1 MASASPSEPAPGPA
15 AGATA
20 ALSIRP
26 LNPILAAIGLVGY
39 LGRLALMTASA
50 LRSTIRPTV
59 ACPSFPRQWARQLD
73 RLLAMGLPLVGLVH
87 VGLGS
92 FLSMQAYFG
101 ATFMDGIGPVTGV
114 GLIRNLAPLMT
125 GFILAGVVSARY
137 IAEMGGVEP
146 GSAEAS
152 RMVATRLAASVVAG
166 PVLAI
171 WGSLVGIAI
180 GWLVANQMMGLTL
193 PAFFDMFLEMLW
205 VRDIIGIVV
214 KGSAF
219 GFVATLLACH
229 EGLSRP
235 VHGESPA
242 DLESIYTA
250 ACRSACLAGLAI
262 LFINGGWFLLVYHA
276 GPAFGP
282 TVLAPPGG

>member
-1 MASASPSEPAPGPA
+1 MASNPNPA
-15 AGATA
+15 AG
-20 ALSIRP
+20 LLKPFRS
-26 LNPILAAIGLVGY
+26 AIGLVGY
-39 LGRLALMTASA
+39 LGGLALLMTSA
-50 LRSTIRPTV
+50 LRAMIRGSTGG
-59 ACPSFPRQWARQLD
+59 PSFLSLASKQLD
-73 RLLAMGLPLVGLVH
+73 RLLSMGLPLVGLVH

-125 GFILAGVVSARY
+125 GFIMAGLVSARY
-137 IAEMGGVEP
+137 IAEMSGPCV
-146 GSAEAS
+146 GSDDPS
-152 RMVATRLAASVVAG
+152 RLVAARLAAAVVAG
-166 PVLAI
+166 PVLAV

-180 GWLVANQMMGLTL
+180 GWLVADQMMGITL

-219 GFVATLLACH
+219 GFLASLLACH

-235 VHGESPA
+235 CHDETRIN
-242 DLESIYTA
+242 LELIGSA
-250 ACRSACLAGLAI
+250 ACRAACLACLAI
-262 LFINGGWFLLVYHA
+262 LLFNGGWFLLVYHA

-282 TVLAPPGG
+282 TVLAPPRG

>member
-1 MASASPSEPAPGPA
+1 MV
-15 AGATA
+15 
-20 ALSIRP
+20 L
-26 LNPILAAIGLVGY
+26 
-39 LGRLALMTASA
+39 
-50 LRSTIRPTV
+50 
-59 ACPSFPRQWARQLD
+59 
-73 RLLAMGLPLVGLVH
+73 GLPLVGLVH

-114 GLIRNLAPLMT
+114 GLIRNLAPLMA
-125 GFILAGVVSARY
+125 GFILAGVVSARFV
-137 IAEMGGVEP
+137 AELGVAEP
-146 GSAEAS
+146 GSREAS
-152 RMVATRLAASVVAG
+152 RMVAARLLASAIAG

-205 VRDIIGIVV
+205 VRDIVGIVV
-214 KGSAF
+214 KGAAF
-219 GFVATLLACH
+219 GFMAALLACH

-235 VHGESPA
+235 VHVESLE
-242 DLESIYTA
+242 DLESIYAA
-250 ACRSACLAGLAI
+250 ACRAACLGGLAI

-276 GPAFGP
+276 GPPFGP
-282 TVLAPPGG
+282 TVLAPARG

>member
-1 MASASPSEPAPGPA
+1 MASDPTP
-15 AGATA
+15 TA
-20 ALSIRP
+20 AAVRP
-26 LNPILAAIGLVGY
+26 VALNPLRAAVGLVGY
-39 LGRLALMTASA
+39 FGRLALMTTSSIRSA
-50 LRSTIRPTV
+50 ARPGFLGET
-59 ACPSFPRQWARQLD
+59 ATQLD

-87 VGLGS
+87 VGMGS

-125 GFILAGVVSARY
+125 GFIMAGLVSARY
-137 IAEMGGVEP
+137 VAELGAPSVEP
-146 GSAEAS
+146 GEAS
-152 RMVATRLAASVVAG
+152 RMVAARLAAAIVAG
-166 PVLAI
+166 PVLAV

-180 GWLVANQMMGLTL
+180 GWAVANQMMGLTL

-205 VRDIIGIVV
+205 VRDIVGIVV

-219 GFVATLLACH
+219 GLLAALLACQ

-235 VHGESPA
+235 THPDPRT
-242 DLESIYTA
+242 DLEWIASA
-250 ACRSACLAGLAI
+250 ACRAACLGGLAI
-262 LFINGGWFLLVYHA
+262 LAFNGGWFLLVYHA

-282 TVLAPPGG
+282 TVLTPPRE

>member
-1 MASASPSEPAPGPA
+1 M
-15 AGATA
+15 
-20 ALSIRP
+20 
-26 LNPILAAIGLVGY
+26 
-39 LGRLALMTASA
+39 
-50 LRSTIRPTV
+50 
-59 ACPSFPRQWARQLD
+59 
-73 RLLAMGLPLVGLVH
+73 VGLVH

-101 ATFMDGIGPVTGV
+101 ATFVDGIGPVTGV

-125 GFILAGVVSARY
+125 GFILAGVASARFV
-137 IAEMGGVEP
+137 AELGAAES

-152 RMVATRLAASVVAG
+152 RMVASRLAAAALAG
-166 PVLAI
+166 PVLSV

-180 GWLVANQMMGLTL
+180 GWLVAHQMMGLTL

-205 VRDIIGIVV
+205 VRDIVGLVV
-214 KGSAF
+214 KGAGF
-219 GFVATLLACH
+219 GFIATLLACH

-235 VHGESPA
+235 IHGEA
-242 DLESIYTA
+242 TANLESIYSS
-250 ACRSACLAGLAI
+250 ACRAVCLGGLAI

-282 TVLAPPGG
+282 TVLTPPRG